1 MTTWGRNDDI
11 NLTTSTSTNTSNAI
25 LQVQNIIP
33 FNTGNINIGIAGYLY
48 EFSQSG
54 TVVDFFIQNAGTNYT
69 ATPTVTVENVG
80 DIQATGTVNMT
91 TAGDQVESITISNG
105 GYGINQSVD
114 GTYNLHPTI
123 TFTNA
128 GSDSTG
134 AGAAAY
140 AILGGEKLN
149 GNGGASYRIKRIEY
163 QTIVRS

>member
-1 MTTWGRNDDI
+1 MGTVVSWDPV
-11 NLTTSTSTNTSNAI
+11 NAI

-80 DIQATGTVNMT
+80 DIQATGTVNTT

-114 GTYNLHPTI
+114 GNIQLTQQSHLLTQGLTPLERVLQHMQ
-123 TFTNA
+123 F
-128 GSDSTG
+128 
-134 AGAAAY
+134 
-140 AILGGEKLN
+140 LGRN
-149 GNGGASYRIKRIEY
+149 
-163 QTIVRS
+163 